1 MSSQQAKL
9 HATKSSWVRTIR
21 EAVTARGDGF
31 VRTATM
37 QEKETPATGDGTW
50 EEPTRSSA
58 RLRAWLYRDVH
69 VRSQGSVSS
78 FLGYGALPVST
89 TLLKAT
95 VRTSGWQLVTGRLVH
110 PQRSLSL
117 ATRDS
122 SQDGFTHANGTV
134 DLPRLRCGTAP
145 GWLTIAGLNGEIS
158 RKCHRLY
165 FPGVGLGKIE
175 ALVHELDSSPT
186 RVTWSLKSS
195 VGVDRG
201 GVEVPRADR
210 TVLYVEIPDRPTGL
224 GISGLLNAL
233 ATHASA
239 AAGPGFSVELRPGI
253 HFGGHGN
260 EHGSFGTRI
269 ASIAAEALLSNNYSS
284 VERAERHLQEK
295 ARRFEGGEE

>member
-1 MSSQQAKL
+1 M
-9 HATKSSWVRTIR
+9 HATKSSWVQAVR

-31 VRTATM
+31 LRTATM
-37 QEKETPATGDGTW
+37 QETETLATGDGIR

-58 RLRAWLYRDVH
+58 LLRAWLYRDVH
-69 VRSQGSVSS
+69 VRTQDSVSA

-95 VRTSGWQLVTGRLVH
+95 VRTSGWQLGSGRLVH
-110 PQRSLSL
+110 AQRSLSL

-122 SQDGFTHANGTV
+122 NQDGFTHANGTV

-145 GWLTIAGLNGEIS
+145 GWLTVAGLNGEVS

-210 TVLYVEIPDRPTGL
+210 TVLYVEIPDRATGI
-224 GISGLLNAL
+224 GVSGLLNAL
-233 ATHASA
+233 SVHASA

-253 HFGGHGN
+253 HFGGSGN
-260 EHGSFGTRI
+260 EHGSFGTRM
-269 ASIAAEALLSNNYSS
+269 ASIAAEALLSSDYSS
-284 VERAERHLQEK
+284 VERAERNLQEK
-295 ARRFEGGEE
+295 ARRFEAGEE